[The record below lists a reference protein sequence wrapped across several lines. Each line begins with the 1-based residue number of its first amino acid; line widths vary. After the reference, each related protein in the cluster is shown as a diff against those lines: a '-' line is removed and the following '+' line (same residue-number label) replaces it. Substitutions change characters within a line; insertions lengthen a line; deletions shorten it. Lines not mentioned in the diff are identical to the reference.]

1 MHCHGL
7 HTSRNGQGK
16 ISSKLQ
22 SRKNGTTKVLWLRL
36 KITEWTEA
44 FLSEVYNFYCWQNG
58 GFKLESILCKQCEL
72 LWQLPADDLQISIM
86 IF

>member
-16 ISSKLQ
+16 ISSKSQ

-58 GFKLESILCKQCEL
+58 ESILCKQCEL
-72 LWQLPADDLQISIM
+72 LWQLPTDELQISIM